1 MKRLPTLAVC
11 SLLCALGSAPVVAQ
25 DRAPAPD
32 NTRVNKQNAP
42 TADQATNAKT
52 DRELMQQIRKSL
64 VDDKSLSTYGH
75 NVKVIASHG
84 KVTLKGPVNSEEEKR
99 AVEKKAEEIAGAE
112 NVTSDITI
120 KAARSKK

>member
-1 MKRLPTLAVC
+1 MPILAVC
-11 SLLCALGSAPVVAQ
+11 PLLCALGSAPVIAQ

-32 NTRVNKQNAP
+32 NTRVNKQTAP

-64 VDDKSLSTYGH
+64 VDDKSLSTYAH

-99 AVEKKAEEIAGAE
+99 AVEKKAEEVAGAE
-112 NVTSDITI
+112 NVTSEITI